1 MDTMTDGSGMEAGGT
16 GAFMISG
23 DFVMMGDRLCHKAG
37 QTRLTNG
44 PSGTNKSPALMWGK
58 VPEGT
63 VSIAV
68 SLKDLTNQGIHWVMW
83 DIPVTETGL
92 AAAIPAGAAPGAPAP
107 MGSQQSNTW
116 YGPGAGGAP
125 HRYEYQVWA
134 LKARVMGTRDKGM
147 IYNTI
152 LPREKLDSKILYAW
166 GSDTNR
172 CQ

>member
-1 MDTMTDGSGMEAGGT
+1 
-16 GAFMISG
+16 
-23 DFVMMGDRLCHKAG
+23 
-37 QTRLTNG
+37 
-44 PSGTNKSPALMWGK
+44 
-58 VPEGT
+58 
-63 VSIAV
+63 
-68 SLKDLTNQGIHWVMW
+68 MW